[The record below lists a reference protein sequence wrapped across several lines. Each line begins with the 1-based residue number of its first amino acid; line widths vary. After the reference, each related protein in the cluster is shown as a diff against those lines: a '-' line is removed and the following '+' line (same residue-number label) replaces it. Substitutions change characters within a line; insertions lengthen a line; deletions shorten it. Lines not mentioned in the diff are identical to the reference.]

1 MGRLEHLFRGKDVLQ
16 PETVQSANGP
26 HSVEIFNEAS
36 RLLVAMVK
44 NFPLEHY
51 PRTVSGNL
59 PRASVVGLYCLSSL
73 NAHWMIITRSD
84 VPAQQILGCSK
95 DLSYHFFP
103 IFFLDENFKTYLTFY
118 FRALETLFLEH

>member
-1 MGRLEHLFRGKDVLQ
+1 MLQ
-16 PETVQSANGP
+16 PETEQSANGP
-26 HSVEIFNEAS
+26 HSVERFNEAS

-95 DLSYHFFP
+95 DLLYHFFLYSFWMKTLKLISLF
-103 IFFLDENFKTYLTFY
+103 IFV
-118 FRALETLFLEH
+118 H

>member
-1 MGRLEHLFRGKDVLQ
+1 MLQ
-16 PETVQSANGP
+16 PETEQSANGP
-26 HSVEIFNEAS
+26 HSVERFNEAS

-59 PRASVVGLYCLSSL
+59 PRASLVGLYCLSSL
-73 NAHWMIITRSD
+73 NARWMIITRSD

-95 DLSYHFFP
+95 DLLYHFFLYSFWMKTLKLISLF
-103 IFFLDENFKTYLTFY
+103 IFV
-118 FRALETLFLEH
+118 H